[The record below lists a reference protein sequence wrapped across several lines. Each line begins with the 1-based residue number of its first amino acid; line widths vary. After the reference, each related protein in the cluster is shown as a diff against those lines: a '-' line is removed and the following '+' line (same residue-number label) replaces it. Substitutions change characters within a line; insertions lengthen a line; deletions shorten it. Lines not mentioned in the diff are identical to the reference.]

1 MPRFRISQFM
11 ILTAIAAILLAIVTR
26 PSQAVLLVLIL
37 IALAALAPFALTFL
51 PNSLEY
57 VLRNPPSGLDE
68 HIAALERALI
78 SRSLL
83 KIGPLSTARFKLMQ
97 LHKRRKS
104 YETAIAHA
112 REVLARYW
120 NTHSFQSQ
128 IHLEIAECLDSL
140 GRDDESK
147 AEIRLAADCL
157 DLPPA
162 DALGWLIQGRIFA
175 AKDRH
180 ELAIDA
186 YERALKLPSFERQKI
201 RRESQFLLT
210 VACLRVGRLREAID
224 WADSSMKHEESSSRV
239 SSLSRLAALACSRLG
254 RLSEQENYLRR
265 AHELAVQAN
274 DKKEIADSLA
284 MLAELERSQGNLT
297 KAEAICLEAESLAP
311 EMARE
316 AFLIHSHV
324 CRNQGRTEEAVE
336 KLTQAG
342 KVAVLQISSAERR
355 VQAIFKLNIATYRV
369 DLGQIEQ
376 ASDDLRQ
383 AQLELE
389 RDPRLVAIGD
399 AVNLRLIAI
408 QGARADTVSRS
419 EELLHRLDGRSLGI
433 PGRSQCLVLIGRALM
448 DVGEH
453 TRAIQCFD
461 GVVAETSH
469 RINQPVGHYYRGE
482 CRRQLGDLPNALEDF
497 TRATSFGV
505 DSHHA
510 RLAEQRLRELRSPQ
524 ALAAQHDDRDR

>member
-1 MPRFRISQFM
+1 M
-11 ILTAIAAILLAIVTR
+11 ILTAIAAIVLAIVTR
-26 PSQAVLLVLIL
+26 PSEAVLIVLIL
-37 IALAALAPFALTFL
+37 IAVAALAPFALTFL

-57 VLRNPPSGLDE
+57 VLRNPPSALDE

-97 LHKRRKS
+97 LHRRGKS
-104 YETAIAHA
+104 FEAAIAHA
-112 REVLARYW
+112 REILARYW

-128 IHLEIAECLDSL
+128 VHLEIAECLDSL

-175 AKDRH
+175 AKGRY

-210 VACLRVGRLREAID
+210 VACLRVGRLQEAIN
-224 WADSSMKHEESSSRV
+224 WAESSMKHEESSSRI
-239 SSLSRLAALACSRLG
+239 SSLSRLAALACSGIG
-254 RLSEQENYLRR
+254 RLSEQENHLRR
-265 AHELAVQAN
+265 AHELALQAN
-274 DKKEIADSLA
+274 DKKGITDSLA
-284 MLAELERSQGNLT
+284 MMAELERSRGNLT

-316 AFLIHSHV
+316 AFHIHSNI
-324 CRNQGRTEEAVE
+324 CRNQGRSEEAVE
-336 KLTQAG
+336 KLQQAG
-342 KVAVLQISSAERR
+342 KVGVLQTSSAERR
-355 VQAIFKLNIATYRV
+355 VQASFKMHIASYRV
-369 DLGQIEQ
+369 DLGQIDQ
-376 ASDDLRQ
+376 AWDDLRQ
-383 AQLELE
+383 AKLELE
-389 RDPRLVAIGD
+389 RDPRLVAICD

-419 EELLHRLDGRSLGI
+419 DELLRRIDGLPLGI
-433 PGRSQCLVLIGRALM
+433 SGRTQCLVLIGRALM

-453 TRAIQCFD
+453 ARALQCFD

-469 RINQPVGHYYRGE
+469 RINQPVGFYYRGE
-482 CRRQLGDLPNALEDF
+482 CMRQLGDLPNALEDF
-497 TRATSFGV
+497 ARATSLGI

-510 RLAEQRLRELRSPQ
+510 RLAEQRAAGIAIPRS
-524 ALAAQHDDRDR
+524 ARRAARSAGSLTAAW